1 MADVIQVNDQ
11 TFDHEVIEADI
22 PVLVDFWAPWC
33 GPCKMVGP
41 LLEELARE
49 YAGRVKLVK
58 LNTQESQQ
66 VATLLGIKSI
76 PTVAL
81 FDGHEVVDVAVGA
94 RPKVGYARMLEA
106 YLKKWDKKRAKEQK
120 RAEKQ
125 AARAAAAETRDQA
138 LQA

>member
-1 MADVIQVNDQ
+1 MAGVMQVNDS
-11 TFDHEVIEADI
+11 TFDREVIESPI

-49 YAGRVKLVK
+49 YEGRVKVVK
-58 LNTQESQQ
+58 LDTQQSQQ
-66 VATLLGIKSI
+66 VALMLGIKSI

-94 RPKVGYARMLEA
+94 RPKVGYAKMLEA
-106 YLKKWDKKRAKEQK
+106 YLKKWDKKRAKAEK
-120 RAEKQ
+120 RAAKE
-125 AARAAAAETRDQA
+125 ARDQA
-138 LQA
+138 VQA

>member
-1 MADVIQVNDQ
+1 MAAIVQVNDKS
-11 TFDHEVIEADI
+11 FDHEVIESPI

-41 LLEELARE
+41 LLEELAQE
-49 YAGRVKLVK
+49 YEGRVKLVK

-66 VATLLGIKSI
+66 VAMMLGIKSI

-81 FDGHEVVDVAVGA
+81 FDGNEVVDVAVGA
-94 RPKVGYARMLEA
+94 RPKVGYARMLEG
-106 YLKKWDKKRAKEQK
+106 YLKKWDKKRAKEAK

-125 AARAAAAETRDQA
+125 AARAAADQA
-138 LQA
+138 AQA

>member
-1 MADVIQVNDQ
+1 MADVIQANDE
-11 TFDHEVIEADI
+11 TFDHEVIESAV

-41 LLEELARE
+41 LLEELAQE

-58 LNTQESQQ
+58 LNTQESTQ
-66 VATLLGIKSI
+66 VAALLGIKSI

-106 YLKKWDKKRAKEQK
+106 YLKKWDKRRLKERK

-125 AARAAAAETRDQA
+125 AARAAAEQARDQA
-138 LQA
+138 GA